1 MSRKIKT
8 VIADELAKEINS
20 FDEKESKLFNDL
32 YTRTR
37 MDRYFAVID
46 AKPEKI
52 NNLNGWYNR
61 IKKFYSSPEE
71 FDDIYKNKKTDYFN
85 KYRSYYTGK

>member
-52 NNLNGWYNR
+52 NNL
-61 IKKFYSSPEE
+61 ISKFESS
-71 FDDIYKNKKTDYFN
+71 IYMNKNKKTDYFN